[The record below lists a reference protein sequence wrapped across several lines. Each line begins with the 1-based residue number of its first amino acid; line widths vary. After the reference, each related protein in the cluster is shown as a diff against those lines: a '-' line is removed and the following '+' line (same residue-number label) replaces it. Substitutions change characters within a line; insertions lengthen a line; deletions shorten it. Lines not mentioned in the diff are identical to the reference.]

1 MEWNNMARQSAIW
14 NEWLLPPSPPSTR
27 GVRVTLTTG
36 QEQDEALGPYT
47 IVFQYETT
55 AAPGFIAAPPMI
67 MTPQGANRFVAQWEI
82 PAAVYSSGGN
92 VQYAI
97 LDASGEWGGNPD
109 FAGYC
114 VVGLSSGGFMPAART
129 GAYTIK
135 DFTLLNSIERLPN
148 GNFKRRDLDFIN
160 MQLLS
165 LGQAAVKMRELAA
178 SADPNLS
185 LQFRARADKM
195 TEYNSRKGG
204 NFGDYLNESARIIEF
219 AVNEIRNNQRFD
231 LTNIQFSKT
240 IL

>member
-1 MEWNNMARQSAIW
+1 MSVHGFLGRIADRMRIQICNRENKK
-14 NEWLLPPSPPSTR
+14 LPSSTK
-27 GVRVTLTTG
+27 T
-36 QEQDEALGPYT
+36 
-47 IVFQYETT
+47 
-55 AAPGFIAAPPMI
+55 MK
-67 MTPQGANRFVAQWEI
+67 
-82 PAAVYSSGGN
+82 AVG
-92 VQYAI
+92 
-97 LDASGEWGGNPD
+97 
-109 FAGYC
+109 
-114 VVGLSSGGFMPAART
+114 
-129 GAYTIK
+129 IK

-160 MQLLS
+160 TQLLS

-185 LQFRARADKM
+185 LQFRARTDKM

>member
-1 MEWNNMARQSAIW
+1 MARQSAIW

-36 QEQDEALGPYT
+36 QEEDEGLEPYT

-55 AAPGFIAAPPMI
+55 TAPGFIAAPPMV
-67 MTPQGANRFVAQWEI
+67 MAPKGSNRFFAQWEI
-82 PAAVYSSGGN
+82 PDAVYSSGGN

-97 LDASGEWGGNPD
+97 LDASGEWAGNPD

-114 VVGLSSGGFMPAART
+114 VVGLSGGGFIPKVRM

-135 DFTLLNSIERLPN
+135 DFTLLNSIERLAN
-148 GNFKRRDLDFIN
+148 GNYKRRDLDFIN
-160 MQLLS
+160 TQLLS
-165 LGQAAVKMRELAA
+165 IGQAAVKMRELAT

-185 LQFRARADKM
+185 LQFRPRSDKM
-195 TEYNSRKGG
+195 TEYNSRKGT
-204 NFGDYLNESARIIEF
+204 NFSDYLNESARIIEF

-231 LTNIQFSKT
+231 LTNIHVSRT